1 MKASVYKRMI
11 PPALWISKIAILIII
26 DTTPIICKVLCPTI
40 LYHSII
46 SHKYARKCRVCWL
59 GFATAF
65 LSLEV
70 ALGLRAHITKAL
82 FLQAS

>member
-46 SHKYARKCRVCWL
+46 SQELENVGYVGLVCMPSFHLKWHL
-59 GFATAF
+59 V
-65 LSLEV
+65 SS
-70 ALGLRAHITKAL
+70 AHITKAL